1 MTLETGYGVPTVAMH
16 TDKFDRV
23 VRSVAQVNGMP
34 GLRQVFVPQPIM
46 GKTPVQLRAYVDGR
60 DPITGRP
67 VMQEVLDGLTRPF
80 AEDEL
85 GPIEFDR
92 STPRLVEPDTE
103 DNLHRLFLDNH
114 WTDMLPIVL
123 PTEERVA
130 AMLAR
135 TRRRPDEIVGRMR
148 STHFREHWAYTVEKI
163 AVNAVMAGARPE
175 YFPVILALGASGVT
189 ARSSS
194 SSAMAAMAVVNGPV
208 RNEIGMNAGTG
219 AMGPYSHAN
228 ATIGRAYGLLS
239 QNGQGGSVPGLSY
252 MGNQGNNYAYNS
264 LTFAENEER
273 SPWEPFH
280 VQHGLKPDE
289 SAVSVFSGVRAT
301 SFTLGLRE
309 QYWREHVR
317 NLLRGID
324 PNGPPTLLLDPI
336 AARQFVDRGGFTKK
350 DALIDWL
357 HDNALMPAGEYW
369 DYQLVQNY
377 IYPRATFG
385 EEPWASKLKAA
396 PDELIPM
403 FRREDIHV
411 VVVGGE
417 TNGYW
422 RIMGCNYQ
430 KTVSIDDWR

>member
-1 MTLETGYGVPTVAMH
+1 MTLETQYGVPTVALH

-23 VRSVAQVNGMP
+23 VRSVAEVNGMP

-46 GKTPVQLRAYVDGR
+46 GKTPAQLRAYIDGR
-60 DPITGRP
+60 DPISGRP
-67 VMQEVLDGLTRPF
+67 VMQEVVSGLTRPF
-80 AEDEL
+80 EADEL
-85 GPIEFDR
+85 GPAEFDR
-92 STPRLVEPDTE
+92 GTPRLVEPDTE
-103 DNLHRLFLDNH
+103 DNLHRLFLENR

-123 PTEERVA
+123 PTEARVA

-148 STHFREHWAYTVEKI
+148 STHFREHWAYTVEKV

-175 YFPVILALGASGVT
+175 YFPVILALAASGVT

-208 RNEIGMNAGTG
+208 RHELEMNAGTG
-219 AMGPYSHAN
+219 AMGPYNHAN
-228 ATIGRAYGLLS
+228 ATMGRAWGLLS

-264 LTFAENEER
+264 VTFAENEER

-280 VQHGLKPDE
+280 VQHGLQAED
-289 SAVSVFSGVRAT
+289 SAVSVFSGLRAT

-309 QYWREHVR
+309 RYWREHVR

-350 DALIDWL
+350 DSLLDWI
-357 HDNALMPAGEYW
+357 HDNARMPAGEYW

-385 EEPWASKLKAA
+385 EEPWATWLKAA
-396 PDELIPM
+396 PEALIPM
-403 FRREDIHV
+403 FRREDIHAL
-411 VVVGGE
+411 VVGGE

-430 KTVSIDDWR
+430 KTVSVDAWR